1 MRFTVLLGSV
11 TLITAIVVSRLAW
24 YFDWP
29 HASPLHAYPEALHN
43 IPWLIACIIPAPAM
57 INIITLY
64 VWLVIIRQIT
74 GSEWAAVAVV
84 AFLKA
89 AILYDSHVYDGGQT
103 VFDPATLIWVLVLS
117 CLIVLAMVR
126 LGLIAAIMIEF
137 TALVMR
143 LIPLSAEF
151 PSDFSTQMI
160 LGLMTLVG
168 LAVFGFFVSL
178 GGQPLV
184 RELPKKS

>member
-1 MRFTVLLGSV
+1 MSF
-11 TLITAIVVSRLAW
+11 
-24 YFDWP
+24 
-29 HASPLHAYPEALHN
+29 
-43 IPWLIACIIPAPAM
+43 
-57 INIITLY
+57 
-64 VWLVIIRQIT
+64 
-74 GSEWAAVAVV
+74 
-84 AFLKA
+84 
-89 AILYDSHVYDGGQT
+89 
-103 VFDPATLIWVLVLS
+103 
-117 CLIVLAMVR
+117 LIVLAIVR
-126 LGLIAAIMIEF
+126 LGLITAIMIEF
-137 TALVMR
+137 TARVML